1 MCEAEIYIWE
11 SRKHRACVLRTW
23 SLLLISSVSQ
33 SGFLVTVLVCV
44 PVPSRGGHNW
54 RTRQVRTR
62 RAVRVLR
69 SRDKWPLFRSLSG
82 RWIRTFPRSPLRDFS
97 FFDAQCGG
105 GGVVKGL
112 FKMSLNGL
120 KLERDAAHVRC
131 AEAGPP
137 ESHRAANPTSRTD
150 SRVSVRQAL
159 AVLALQ
165 LIVTDRTGYGEPD
178 YLLQT
183 TVRLIMPG
191 HVTVSSSNGYRPKT
205 ARRVS
210 TNRIQTKCTSRDPM
224 S

>member
-1 MCEAEIYIWE
+1 MTNGLCFDL
-11 SRKHRACVLRTW
+11 S
-23 SLLLISSVSQ
+23 
-33 SGFLVTVLVCV
+33 
-44 PVPSRGGHNW
+44 
-54 RTRQVRTR
+54 
-62 RAVRVLR
+62 RAVGFER
-69 SRDKWPLFRSLSG
+69 FRARLSAIFLSLMHNAWGS
-82 RWIRTFPRSPLRDFS
+82 
-97 FFDAQCGG
+97 
-105 GGVVKGL
+105 VVKGL